1 MFQDLGDCFADHT
14 EIQTST
20 VLAGGWTVGS
30 RKRVGGDSKG
40 PSRHGATWKA
50 SFGGSVGRRNS
61 HRQRGEWVGFRG
73 MSRSPS
79 AEGREEG
86 PGAGTGSEARAGPE
100 AAEAKPREQEGWARA
115 PSFSEHGAPLPRPQ
129 TPRQDAMRAMTA
141 VAMSSEDA
149 ERPCPAPCLGSTSR
163 THGLRPSEDEAE
175 NAARRL
181 RLRRG

>member
-20 VLAGGWTVGS
+20 VLAGGWTVGL

-100 AAEAKPREQEGWARA
+100 AAEATRA
-115 PSFSEHGAPLPRPQ
+115 GGVGKGSELLRAWRPSPPSADPQ
-129 TPRQDAMRAMTA
+129 TRCDASDDRGGHVVGGRRAA
-141 VAMSSEDA
+141 VPCAMFGEHQPHA
-149 ERPCPAPCLGSTSR
+149 
-163 THGLRPSEDEAE
+163 RPSA
-175 NAARRL
+175 L
-181 RLRRG
+181 GGRG